1 MIRAGVVT
9 DLPELTRIRT
19 AVTENHL
26 SVEGM
31 AELGITHVS
40 ITAELRDGHL
50 ACWVAMEGDAI
61 AGFSMADRR
70 DGSVF
75 ALFMDAA
82 HEGKGHGSA
91 LLAACED
98 WLRQQGH
105 AEARLSTERD
115 SRAFAFYRRRGWV
128 EVPGEEGLPA
138 GDAVLAKSLLQP
150 SQRGPGPA

>member
-1 MIRAGVVT
+1 MIRAGVIA
-9 DLPELTRIRT
+9 DLPEITRIRT

-31 AELGITHVS
+31 AALGITQDS
-40 ITAELRDGHL
+40 IAADLRDGHL

-70 DGSVF
+70 DGSIF
-75 ALFMDAA
+75 ALFMDSK

-115 SRAFAFYRRRGWV
+115 SRAFRFYLKRGWRESDIGNAHTGEDANLTKPLSIISRRR
-128 EVPGEEGLPA
+128 
-138 GDAVLAKSLLQP
+138 
-150 SQRGPGPA
+150 

>member
-1 MIRAGVVT
+1 MIRAGAIA
-9 DLPELTRIRT
+9 DLPEITRIRT

-31 AELGITHVS
+31 AELGITHDS

-70 DGSVF
+70 DGSIF
-75 ALFMDAA
+75 ALFMDAG

-98 WLRQQGH
+98 WLRTGGH
-105 AEARLSTERD
+105 ATARLTTGRD
-115 SRAFAFYRRRGWV
+115 TRAFRFYLRRGWQ
-128 EVPGEEGLPA
+128 ETNETA
-138 GDAVLAKSLLQP
+138 GHFAEDAVLVKPL
-150 SQRGPGPA
+150 